1 MSYDASGRSAI
12 LGTLRTRYGACMN
25 APRDIKDRI
34 AKRLLRHPRMVRDM
48 LAFVPAEWLAD
59 VRLDSL
65 RELPAE
71 YISASGGRRVGDLLM
86 LADRDGGRRLLLM
99 VEHQS
104 APGRRMA
111 ARMTNQTG
119 MLYESLGGALRVH
132 GRFPALLALVVYAGA
147 DPWNESVH
155 LMDAVEASAV
165 PGIFGASY
173 RLLDLGRIAS
183 DDSKQRNRFHLLAR
197 LTWADSVGEAAQ
209 LLMDARS
216 WLDLEAEDEQDLF
229 RDYASWLYALEPDG
243 FPPEWDPHE
252 RKNMEELM
260 SQLSPLQI
268 NYRRKMAQHLAEGVL
283 RGRAEGTAH
292 ERAMLARLA
301 GRRFGAGFGRRLSA
315 ALRQVSDPVELD
327 RIGDLIVDCA
337 TGEELLDGLNGA
349 APRA

>member
-1 MSYDASGRSAI
+1 MSYNAAGRSAI
-12 LGTLRTRYGACMN
+12 SSTPRTRYGACMS

-71 YISASGGRRVGDLLM
+71 FVSARGHRRVGDLLM
-86 LADRDGGRRLLLM
+86 LADRDDGRRLLLM

-104 APGRRMA
+104 DPGRRMA
-111 ARMTNQTG
+111 ARMTTQTG
-119 MLYESLGGALRVH
+119 MLYESLGGALRID

-147 DPWNESVH
+147 DPWNEAVD

-165 PGIFGASY
+165 PGVFGASY

-183 DDSKQRNRFHLLAR
+183 HDSEQRNRFHLLAR
-197 LTWADSVGEAAQ
+197 LTWADSVGEAGR
-209 LLMDARS
+209 LLMDARG
-216 WLDLEAEDEQDLF
+216 WLDLADEEEQELF
-229 RDYASWLYALEPDG
+229 RDYVGWLYALEPDA
-243 FPPEWDPHE
+243 FAPDWDPRE
-252 RKNMEELM
+252 RKSMEELM
-260 SQLSPLQI
+260 GQLSPLQI
-268 NYRRKMAQHLAEGVL
+268 NTARLREQHLAEGVL

-292 ERAMLARLA
+292 ERAMLARQA
-301 GRRFGAGFGRRLSA
+301 ARRFGAGFGRRLGA
-315 ALRQVSDPVELD
+315 ALREVSDPVELD

-337 TGEELLDGLNGA
+337 TGEELLDGLNGTVPHA
-349 APRA
+349 